1 MSNDIEKTTGRAPG
15 RPHTPDAGA
24 TGSSAVS
31 GSATSDVQ
39 MSAHT
44 PPGAPGDYLFA
55 VLGAALAVPVAML
68 AERVAGLTDLSM
80 VFMLA
85 VLIVAGRTRT
95 GPAVL
100 TAVLC
105 FLAYNF
111 FFIAPRYTFYIHA
124 TQGIAT
130 VLLFLAAALVAGR
143 LAARLS
149 MQVQALRAAHAHAST
164 RRELAQQLAEA
175 ADETAVT
182 DAATRM
188 FRRHLDAEVW
198 LRTEARDFDTTSV
211 LRRTSQ
217 PDGAAQGGETVDE
230 HGWWF
235 LPIDVPGRPQGAIGC
250 KRRDAAGEWRDAD
263 RALARAMTADIA
275 QALLRIRLVGELQDT
290 RMAHETERLRSALLS
305 SVSHDLRTPLSSIIG
320 AAGTLE
326 HYGTGMDDAD
336 RTALLDTIRS
346 EGERLDRHIRN
357 LLDMTRL
364 GHAGIALRRDWI
376 GVDELVGAA
385 IGRLHRHRPEVRVET
400 TIEAIAGPIRVHPAL
415 VEQALLNLLDNAAK
429 FSPRDG
435 TIRVRAACV
444 EAGIDGEAQVRIDVV
459 DAGPGIP
466 EADRER
472 VFDMFY
478 SAARGD
484 RGRNGTGLG
493 LAICRGM
500 IEAHG
505 GTVVALPGDGGVG
518 ACLRIVLPLDRH
530 TDLHGDVHGDVHG
543 DADA

>member
-1 MSNDIEKTTGRAPG
+1 MMVSERFAFPGRAH
-15 RPHTPDAGA
+15 RARRVHNARMSTDREQTTAGA
-24 TGSSAVS
+24 QDASA
-31 GSATSDVQ
+31 SAPAEAQ
-39 MSAHT
+39 MQAHL
-44 PPGAPGDYLFA
+44 PPSPPGDYLFA
-55 VLGAALAVPVAML
+55 VLGAVLAVPVAML
-68 AERVAGLTDLSM
+68 AERVVGLADLSM

-85 VLIVAGRTRT
+85 VLVVAGRTRT

-124 TQGIAT
+124 SQGIAT
-130 VLLFLAAALVAGR
+130 VLLFLAAGLVAGR

-149 MQVQALRAAHAHAST
+149 MQVQALRAAHAHADA

-175 ADETAVT
+175 ADEPAVIA
-182 DAATRM
+182 AATRM
-188 FRRHLDAEVW
+188 FRRHLDADVW
-198 LRTEARDFDTTSV
+198 LRTEASVADTPSV
-211 LRRTSQ
+211 LRHAPQ
-217 PDGAAQGGETVDE
+217 AGGGAHGAETLDE

-250 KRRDAAGEWRDAD
+250 KRRDAAGAWREAD

-326 HYGTGMDDAD
+326 HYGAAMDVAD
-336 RTALLDTIRS
+336 RAALLDTIRS

-357 LLDMTRL
+357 LLDMTRI
-364 GHAGIALRRDWI
+364 GHAGIQLRRDWI
-376 GVDELVGAA
+376 GVDELIGAA

-400 TIEAIAGPIRVHPAL
+400 AIDAMPGPIHVHPAL

-429 FSPRDG
+429 FSPRDDA
-435 TIRVRAACV
+435 IRVRATCV
-444 EAGIDGEAQVRIDVV
+444 EVDGAMQVRIEVV
-459 DAGPGIP
+459 DSGPGIP

-484 RGRNGTGLG
+484 RGRHGTGLG

-505 GTVVALPGDGGVG
+505 GTVTALPGDDGVG
-518 ACLRIVLPLDRH
+518 ACLRIALPLSSS
-530 TDLHGDVHGDVHG
+530 GDPH
-543 DADA
+543 A